1 MVVSMKRT
9 LKTCLALAA
18 ALCAAILPV
27 QGEPPM
33 PNLYDFVLP
42 ETGGAISWNFNK
54 FLIGRDG
61 KVLRRYGSRTA
72 PDDADLL
79 ADLEAAL
86 AAGMGR

>member
-1 MVVSMKRT
+1 
-9 LKTCLALAA
+9 
-18 ALCAAILPV
+18 
-27 QGEPPM
+27 M